1 MNSITLSL
9 YSSLVGD
16 LFSVTLN
23 HVVALGAANVRA
35 NSSNTLSISKKSTTR
50 SPYPCTSNRA
60 YEITVSYPK
69 SAFGVI
75 RINSSKGVH
84 IYILNLNGGLSPSL
98 SSSSALLWIYFLVAI
113 GVALQ
118 VGAANW
124 DIIWHGVVNVESFFT
139 PPHTALY
146 SGVGLS
152 LITTVVGIV
161 ASLRGKTSL
170 RCPVLIYRSIP
181 NPLKLVILGCLV
193 EVFSG
198 QFDNWWH
205 TNFGF
210 DGLLSPPHLMLIS
223 GMLISIIGALIGT
236 HLFESRK
243 KFKIISEMICYGILW
258 MITINFVFMFTLPF
272 SDGQYFDFN
281 PSPTAALI
289 LGSTLPSIFTA
300 VIFYSL
306 QSIQFPFRMTVVT
319 ATVMTIQSFAT
330 ITSNNYFA
338 SLLPLYLLNIL
349 IPISLDVISIFTQ
362 NAKNVSTKFN
372 DHKRIIF
379 SVAISF
385 FFVTMYFP
393 WTVNMFK
400 SFFGIDLI
408 TFESVLIFEQLLLKF
423 IVPILMPVS
432 FVSAYLGLLIWK
444 KLYEHSKLT
453 KLFKVVVE

>member
-1 MNSITLSL
+1 M
-9 YSSLVGD
+9 
-16 LFSVTLN
+16 
-23 HVVALGAANVRA
+23 
-35 NSSNTLSISKKSTTR
+35 
-50 SPYPCTSNRA
+50 
-60 YEITVSYPK
+60 VSYLKP
-69 SAFGVI
+69 AFGVI
-75 RINSSKGVH
+75 RINLSKD
-84 IYILNLNGGLSPSL
+84 IDLYILNLNGELSPSL
-98 SSSSALLWIYFLVAI
+98 SSSSALLLIYFLIAL

-139 PPHTALY
+139 PPHTVLY

-152 LITTVVGIV
+152 LVATFVGIV
-161 ASLRGKTSL
+161 ISIKQKTSL
-170 RCPVLIYRSIP
+170 SPFSIYRNIP
-181 NPLKLVILGCLV
+181 NPLKLILLGCLV
-193 EVFSG
+193 ELFSG
-198 QFDNWWH
+198 GFDNWWH

-223 GMLISIIGALIGT
+223 GMLISILGALIGT

-243 KFKIISEMICYGILW
+243 KFKIMSEMICYGIIW

-300 VIFYSL
+300 VIFYSV
-306 QSIQFPFRMTVVT
+306 QNIQFPFRMTVVT
-319 ATVMTIQSFAT
+319 ATLMTIQSSAT
-330 ITSNNYFA
+330 ITSNNYFM

-349 IPISLDVISIFTQ
+349 IPISLDILSIFTR
-362 NAKNVSTKFN
+362 NNKNVSVKSN

-393 WTVNMFK
+393 WSVNMFK
-400 SFFGIDLI
+400 SFFGINLI
-408 TFESVLIFEQLLLKF
+408 TFQSVMIFEQLLWKF
-423 IVPILMPVS
+423 ILPILVPVS

-444 KLYEHSKLT
+444 KLCEHSKLT
-453 KLFKVVVE
+453 NMFKVVVE

>member
-1 MNSITLSL
+1 M
-9 YSSLVGD
+9 
-16 LFSVTLN
+16 
-23 HVVALGAANVRA
+23 
-35 NSSNTLSISKKSTTR
+35 
-50 SPYPCTSNRA
+50 
-60 YEITVSYPK
+60 VSYLKP
-69 SAFGVI
+69 AFGVI
-75 RINSSKGVH
+75 RINLSKD
-84 IYILNLNGGLSPSL
+84 IDLYILNLNGELSPSL
-98 SSSSALLWIYFLVAI
+98 SSSSALLLIYFLIAL

-139 PPHTALY
+139 PPHTVLY

-152 LITTVVGIV
+152 LIATFVGIV
-161 ASLRGKTSL
+161 ISIKQKTSL
-170 RCPVLIYRSIP
+170 SPFSIYRNIP
-181 NPLKLVILGCLV
+181 NPLKLILLGCLV
-193 EVFSG
+193 ELFSG
-198 QFDNWWH
+198 GFDNWWH

-223 GMLISIIGALIGT
+223 GMLISILGALIGT

-243 KFKIISEMICYGILW
+243 KFKIMSEMICYGIIW

-300 VIFYSL
+300 VIFYSV
-306 QSIQFPFRMTVVT
+306 QNIQFPFRMTVVT
-319 ATVMTIQSFAT
+319 ATLLTIQSSAT
-330 ITSNNYFA
+330 ITSNNYFM

-349 IPISLDVISIFTQ
+349 IPISLDILSIFTR
-362 NAKNVSTKFN
+362 NNKNVSVKSN
-372 DHKRIIF
+372 AHKRIIF

-393 WTVNMFK
+393 WSVNMFK
-400 SFFGIDLI
+400 SFFGINLI
-408 TFESVLIFEQLLLKF
+408 TFQSVMIFEQLLWKF
-423 IVPILMPVS
+423 ILPILVPVS

-444 KLYEHSKLT
+444 KLCEHSKLT
-453 KLFKVVVE
+453 NMFKVVVE

>member
-1 MNSITLSL
+1 
-9 YSSLVGD
+9 
-16 LFSVTLN
+16 
-23 HVVALGAANVRA
+23 
-35 NSSNTLSISKKSTTR
+35 
-50 SPYPCTSNRA
+50 
-60 YEITVSYPK
+60 
-69 SAFGVI
+69 VI
-75 RINSSKGVH
+75 RLNLSKDIDV
-84 IYILNLNGGLSPSL
+84 YILNLNGKLSLSP
-98 SSSSALLWIYFLVAI
+98 SSSSALLWIYFLIAL

-139 PPHTALY
+139 PPHTVLY

-152 LITTVVGIV
+152 LITTVVGLIV
-161 ASLRGKTSL
+161 SIRQKTSL
-170 RCPVLIYRSIP
+170 RCPFSIYRSIP
-181 NPLKLVILGCLV
+181 NPLKLIALGCLV

-223 GMLISIIGALIGT
+223 GMLISIIGALVGT
-236 HLFESRK
+236 HLLVSRK
-243 KFKIISEMICYGILW
+243 KFKIMSEMICYGILW
-258 MITINFVFMFTLPF
+258 MVTINFVFMFTLPF

-289 LGSTLPSIFTA
+289 LGSTLPSVFTA

-306 QSIQFPFRMTVVT
+306 QNIQFPFRMTVVA
-319 ATVMTIQSFAT
+319 ATLMTIQSSAT

-338 SLLPLYLLNIL
+338 SLFPFYLMNIL
-349 IPISLDVISIFTQ
+349 IPLSLDVISIFTQ
-362 NAKNVSTKFN
+362 NSKKVPTKFN

-393 WTVNMFK
+393 WSVNMFK

-408 TFESVLIFEQLLLKF
+408 TFESVLIFEQLLWKF

-432 FVSAYLGLLIWK
+432 FVSAYLGLLIWTRM
-444 KLYEHSKLT
+444 YEHSKLT
-453 KLFKVVVE
+453 NMFKVVVK

>member
-1 MNSITLSL
+1 MIRLNLSKDID
-9 YSSLVGD
+9 V
-16 LFSVTLN
+16 
-23 HVVALGAANVRA
+23 
-35 NSSNTLSISKKSTTR
+35 
-50 SPYPCTSNRA
+50 
-60 YEITVSYPK
+60 
-69 SAFGVI
+69 
-75 RINSSKGVH
+75 
-84 IYILNLNGGLSPSL
+84 YILNLNGKLSLSP
-98 SSSSALLWIYFLVAI
+98 SSSSALLWIYFLIAL

-139 PPHTALY
+139 PPHTVLY

-152 LITTVVGIV
+152 LITTVVGLIV
-161 ASLRGKTSL
+161 SIRQKTSL
-170 RCPVLIYRSIP
+170 RCPFSIYRSIP
-181 NPLKLVILGCLV
+181 NPLKLIALGCLV

-223 GMLISIIGALIGT
+223 GMLISIIGALVGT
-236 HLFESRK
+236 HLLVSSK
-243 KFKIISEMICYGILW
+243 KFKIMSEMICYGILW

-289 LGSTLPSIFTA
+289 LGSTLPSVFTA

-306 QSIQFPFRMTVVT
+306 QNIQFPFRMTVVA
-319 ATVMTIQSFAT
+319 ATLMTIQSSAT

-338 SLLPLYLLNIL
+338 SLFPFYLMNIL
-349 IPISLDVISIFTQ
+349 IPLSLDVISILTQ
-362 NAKNVSTKFN
+362 NSKKVPTKFN

-393 WTVNMFK
+393 WSVNMFK

-408 TFESVLIFEQLLLKF
+408 TFESVLIFEQLLWKF

-432 FVSAYLGLLIWK
+432 FVSAYLGLLIWTRM
-444 KLYEHSKLT
+444 YEHSKLT
-453 KLFKVVVE
+453 NMFKVVVK

>member
-1 MNSITLSL
+1 M
-9 YSSLVGD
+9 
-16 LFSVTLN
+16 
-23 HVVALGAANVRA
+23 
-35 NSSNTLSISKKSTTR
+35 SNLKPS
-50 SPYPCTSNRA
+50 
-60 YEITVSYPK
+60 
-69 SAFGVI
+69 FDVI
-75 RINSSKGVH
+75 RINLSKD
-84 IYILNLNGGLSPSL
+84 IDTYILNLNGELSPSL
-98 SSSSALLWIYFLVAI
+98 SSSSALLWIYFLIAL
-113 GVALQ
+113 GLALQ

-139 PPHTALY
+139 PPHTVLY

-152 LITTVVGIV
+152 LIATVVGIV
-161 ASLRGKTSL
+161 SSIRQKTSL
-170 RCPVLIYRSIP
+170 RSSFSIYRSVP
-181 NPLKLVILGCLV
+181 NPLKLIALGCVV

-223 GMLISIIGALIGT
+223 GMLISIIGALAGT
-236 HLFESRK
+236 HLFESGK
-243 KFKIISEMICYGILW
+243 KFKIMSEMICYGILW

-289 LGSTLPSIFTA
+289 LGSTLPSVFTA

-306 QSIQFPFRMTVVT
+306 QNIQFPFRMTVVT
-319 ATVMTIQSFAT
+319 ATLMTIHSSAT

-338 SLLPLYLLNIL
+338 SLLPFYLLNLL
-349 IPISLDVISIFTQ
+349 IPISLDVISIFTKS
-362 NAKNVSTKFN
+362 NENLSVKFN
-372 DHKRIIF
+372 DRKRIIF
-379 SVAISF
+379 SIAISF

-393 WTVNMFK
+393 WSVNMFK

-408 TFESVLIFEQLLLKF
+408 TFESVLIFEQLLWKF

-432 FVSAYLGLLIWK
+432 FMSAYLGLLIWRK
-444 KLYEHSKLT
+444 MYKHSKLT
-453 KLFKVVVE
+453 NMFRVVVK

>member
-1 MNSITLSL
+1 M
-9 YSSLVGD
+9 
-16 LFSVTLN
+16 
-23 HVVALGAANVRA
+23 
-35 NSSNTLSISKKSTTR
+35 
-50 SPYPCTSNRA
+50 
-60 YEITVSYPK
+60 VSYLKP
-69 SAFGVI
+69 AFGVI
-75 RINSSKGVH
+75 RINLSKD
-84 IYILNLNGGLSPSL
+84 IDLYILNLNGELSPSL
-98 SSSSALLWIYFLVAI
+98 SSSSALLLIYFLIAL

-139 PPHTALY
+139 PPHTVLY

-152 LITTVVGIV
+152 LIATFVGIV
-161 ASLRGKTSL
+161 ISIKQKTSL
-170 RCPVLIYRSIP
+170 SPFSIYRNIP
-181 NPLKLVILGCLV
+181 NPLKLILLGCLV
-193 EVFSG
+193 ELFSG
-198 QFDNWWH
+198 GFDNWWH

-223 GMLISIIGALIGT
+223 GMLISILGALIGT

-243 KFKIISEMICYGILW
+243 KFKIMSEMICYGIIW

-300 VIFYSL
+300 VIFYSV
-306 QSIQFPFRMTVVT
+306 QNIQFPFRMTVVT
-319 ATVMTIQSFAT
+319 ATLMTIQSSAT
-330 ITSNNYFA
+330 ITSNNYFM

-349 IPISLDVISIFTQ
+349 IPISLDILSIFTR
-362 NAKNVSTKFN
+362 NNKNVSVKSN

-393 WTVNMFK
+393 WSVNMFK
-400 SFFGIDLI
+400 SFFGINLI
-408 TFESVLIFEQLLLKF
+408 TFQSVMIFEQLLWKF
-423 IVPILMPVS
+423 ILPILVPVS

-444 KLYEHSKLT
+444 KLCEHSKLT
-453 KLFKVVVE
+453 NMFKVVVE

>member
-1 MNSITLSL
+1 M
-9 YSSLVGD
+9 
-16 LFSVTLN
+16 
-23 HVVALGAANVRA
+23 
-35 NSSNTLSISKKSTTR
+35 
-50 SPYPCTSNRA
+50 
-60 YEITVSYPK
+60 VSYFKPV
-69 SAFGVI
+69 FGVI
-75 RINSSKGVH
+75 RINLSMDIH
-84 IYILNLNGGLSPSL
+84 IYILNLNGELSPSL
-98 SSSSALLWIYFLVAI
+98 SSSSALLWIYFLVAV

-139 PPHTALY
+139 PPHTVLY

-152 LITTVVGIV
+152 LIATVVGIV
-161 ASLRGKTSL
+161 VSIRRRASLTS
-170 RCPVLIYRSIP
+170 PYSIYRSIP
-181 NPLKLVILGCLV
+181 NPLKLIALGCLV

-236 HLFESRK
+236 HLFESHK
-243 KFKIISEMICYGILW
+243 KFKIMSELICYGILW

-272 SDGQYFDFN
+272 SDGQYFNFN
-281 PSPTAALI
+281 PSPTVALI

-300 VIFYSL
+300 VIFYSI
-306 QSIQFPFRMTVVT
+306 QNIQFPFRMTVVT
-319 ATVMTIQSFAT
+319 ATLMTIQSCAT

-338 SLLPLYLLNIL
+338 NLLPLYLVNIL

-362 NAKNVSTKFN
+362 SNNNIYAKFN

-393 WTVNMFK
+393 WSVNMFK

-408 TFESVLIFEQLLLKF
+408 TFESVLIFEQLLWNF

-444 KLYEHSKLT
+444 KLYDQSRLT
-453 KLFKVVVE
+453 NMFKVIVE

>member
-1 MNSITLSL
+1 M
-9 YSSLVGD
+9 
-16 LFSVTLN
+16 
-23 HVVALGAANVRA
+23 
-35 NSSNTLSISKKSTTR
+35 SKD
-50 SPYPCTSNRA
+50 
-60 YEITVSYPK
+60 IDV
-69 SAFGVI
+69 
-75 RINSSKGVH
+75 
-84 IYILNLNGGLSPSL
+84 YILNLNGKLSLSP
-98 SSSSALLWIYFLVAI
+98 SSSSALLWIYFLIAL

-139 PPHTALY
+139 PPHTVLY

-152 LITTVVGIV
+152 LITTVVGLIV
-161 ASLRGKTSL
+161 SIRQKTSL
-170 RCPVLIYRSIP
+170 RCPFSIYRSIP
-181 NPLKLVILGCLV
+181 NPLKLIALGCLV

-223 GMLISIIGALIGT
+223 GMLISIIGALVGT
-236 HLFESRK
+236 HLLVSSK
-243 KFKIISEMICYGILW
+243 KFKIMSEMICYGILW

-289 LGSTLPSIFTA
+289 LGSTLPSVFTA

-306 QSIQFPFRMTVVT
+306 QNIQFPFRMTVVA
-319 ATVMTIQSFAT
+319 ATLMTIQSSAT

-338 SLLPLYLLNIL
+338 SLFPFYLMNIL
-349 IPISLDVISIFTQ
+349 IPLSLDVISILTQ
-362 NAKNVSTKFN
+362 NSKKVPTKFN

-393 WTVNMFK
+393 WSVNMFK

-408 TFESVLIFEQLLLKF
+408 TFESVLIFEQLLWKF

-432 FVSAYLGLLIWK
+432 FVSAYLGLLIWTRM
-444 KLYEHSKLT
+444 YEHSKLT
-453 KLFKVVVE
+453 NMFKVVVK

>member
-1 MNSITLSL
+1 
-9 YSSLVGD
+9 
-16 LFSVTLN
+16 
-23 HVVALGAANVRA
+23 
-35 NSSNTLSISKKSTTR
+35 
-50 SPYPCTSNRA
+50 
-60 YEITVSYPK
+60 
-69 SAFGVI
+69 VI
-75 RINSSKGVH
+75 RLNLSKDIDV
-84 IYILNLNGGLSPSL
+84 YILNLNGKLSLSP
-98 SSSSALLWIYFLVAI
+98 SSSSALLWIYFLIAL

-139 PPHTALY
+139 PPHTVLY

-152 LITTVVGIV
+152 LITTVVGLIV
-161 ASLRGKTSL
+161 SIRQKTSL
-170 RCPVLIYRSIP
+170 RCPFSIYRNIP
-181 NPLKLVILGCLV
+181 NPLKLIALGCLV

-223 GMLISIIGALIGT
+223 GMLISIIGALVGT
-236 HLFESRK
+236 HLLVSSK
-243 KFKIISEMICYGILW
+243 KFKIMSEMICYGILW

-289 LGSTLPSIFTA
+289 LGSTLPSVFTA

-306 QSIQFPFRMTVVT
+306 QNIQFPFRMTVVA
-319 ATVMTIQSFAT
+319 ATLMTIQSSAT

-338 SLLPLYLLNIL
+338 SLFPFYLMNIL
-349 IPISLDVISIFTQ
+349 IPLSLDVISILTQ
-362 NAKNVSTKFN
+362 NSKKVPTKFN

-393 WTVNMFK
+393 WSVNMFK

-408 TFESVLIFEQLLLKF
+408 TFESVLIFEQLLWKF

-432 FVSAYLGLLIWK
+432 FVSAYLGLLIWTRM
-444 KLYEHSKLT
+444 YEHSKLT
-453 KLFKVVVE
+453 NMFKVVVK